1 METKE
6 TEDLK
11 SGRGEGQ
18 RSERGYALVGLMA
31 VMLFALIL
39 TTAAAPAIKYE
50 SQREREEE
58 MLWRGQQIQSALLR
72 YTALRRNQYPT
83 NLGDLVEGV
92 NDGIK
97 KVRLLRPSALCDP
110 MTRCEPG
117 ESNWKL
123 VHPGDPLPNELLT
136 ALMAQQQ
143 KQQLQGGPSIMVPP
157 ELRRFAQM
165 GAVQLPG
172 QEGSSDQNQSGNNAA
187 PPAGSNNSSGNN
199 RLFESGS
206 GPGSSIGFDS
216 SNQKPIIG
224 VVSNKSE
231 QMFRSY
237 YGIAEYDHALFFPGV
252 PVVAGGFNR
261 AALAPPLGAKTNA
274 AAGGGVPGGAA
285 GGCKP
290 GEILVGGQCIQQRRG
305 NATGQGVTPLIN
317 R

>member
-6 TEDLK
+6 IKD
-11 SGRGEGQ
+11 Q
-18 RSERGYALVGLMA
+18 RSEGGYALVGLMA

-39 TTAAAPAIKYE
+39 TTAAAPAIKHE

-58 MLWRGQQIQSALLR
+58 MLWRGQQIQNALLR

-92 NDGIK
+92 SDGVK

-110 MTRCEPG
+110 MTKCEPG
-117 ESNWKL
+117 ESNWTL
-123 VHPGDPLPNELLT
+123 VHPGDSLPNELLN
-136 ALMAQQQ
+136 ALMSQQQ
-143 KQQLQGGPSIMVPP
+143 QQQMQGGPMIMIPP
-157 ELRRFAQM
+157 ELKRFAQM

-172 QEGSSDQNQSGNNAA
+172 QEGSGETQSGSNAA
-187 PPAGSNNSSGNN
+187 PPAGSSNSFGNSSGNT
-199 RLFESGS
+199 RLFNSGS
-206 GPGSSIGFDS
+206 GPGSSAGFDS

-224 VVSNKSE
+224 VVSSKSD

-237 YGIAEYDHALFFPGV
+237 YGIDAYDHALFFPGV

-261 AALAPPLGAKTNA
+261 AALAPPLGAKANA
-274 AAGGGVPGGAA
+274 AAGGVPGAAA
-285 GGCKP
+285 GGCRP
-290 GEILVGGQCIQQRRG
+290 GEILVGGQCIPQRRG
-305 NATGQGVTPLIN
+305 NPTGQGATP